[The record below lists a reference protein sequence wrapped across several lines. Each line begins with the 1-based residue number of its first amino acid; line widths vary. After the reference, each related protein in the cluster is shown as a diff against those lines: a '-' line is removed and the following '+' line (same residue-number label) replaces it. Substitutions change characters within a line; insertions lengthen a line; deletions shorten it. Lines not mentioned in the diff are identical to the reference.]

1 MSDRRLVRVEEL
13 VGRRVCAADGRA
25 VGRIEDVRAERRGEV
40 YEVVEYR
47 LGAGALLERFALVRR
62 WFGRRPATLVA
73 RWDQI
78 DVRRPEAPRLTCA
91 VEDLRHE

>member
-1 MSDRRLVRVEEL
+1 MRRRRLVRVEDL
-13 VGRRVCAADGRA
+13 VGRPVRDGGGRV
-25 VGRIEDVRAERRGEV
+25 VGRIEDVRVERRGEA

-62 WFGRRPATLVA
+62 WFGRRPAMLVA

-78 DVRRPEAPRLTCA
+78 DVGRPESPRLTCA
-91 VEDLRHE
+91 AEELRHE

>member
-1 MSDRRLVRVEEL
+1 MRRRRFVRVEEL
-13 VGRRVCAADGRA
+13 VGTKVRDGGGRV

-62 WFGRRPATLVA
+62 WFGRKPVMLVA

-78 DVRRPEAPRLTCA
+78 DVGRPESPTLTCT
-91 VEDLRHE
+91 VDELRKE